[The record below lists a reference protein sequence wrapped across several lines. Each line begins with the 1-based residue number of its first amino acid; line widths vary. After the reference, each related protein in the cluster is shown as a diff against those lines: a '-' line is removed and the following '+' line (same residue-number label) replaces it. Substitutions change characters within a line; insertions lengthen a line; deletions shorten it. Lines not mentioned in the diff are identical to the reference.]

1 MNVDSKLHTALSPQ
15 QLVELF
21 HDRDIHQPK
30 RRLDVIPYDKIIN
43 TDDIIDTL
51 FSRNPFCVVF
61 YPAAQA
67 NNTTFGHF
75 VALCHDE
82 HHKTVY
88 FYDPL
93 GYLPDEYKK
102 FADKHPPV
110 EAKWYA
116 EALRLA
122 GSGHPV
128 VISDDPKWCRK
139 QLPRHGFP
147 EVATWIS
154 GNDAATDMCLMSLCD
169 HHVIANSSFSWWGA
183 WLNASTDKK
192 VVHPSRW
199 FGPGLA
205 DRDTRD
211 VPCQG
216 WIAL

>member
-102 FADKHPPV
+102 FADKRLYSEHQNSLVRHMLNLLGENYSIDFNHHQHQSRQP
-110 EAKWYA
+110 EIATCGRHSAK
-116 EALRLA
+116 ER
-122 GSGHPV
+122 
-128 VISDDPKWCRK
+128 
-139 QLPRHGFP
+139 
-147 EVATWIS
+147 
-154 GNDAATDMCLMSLCD
+154 
-169 HHVIANSSFSWWGA
+169 
-183 WLNASTDKK
+183 
-192 VVHPSRW
+192 
-199 FGPGLA
+199 
-205 DRDTRD
+205 
-211 VPCQG
+211 
-216 WIAL
+216 